1 MPWSVEFHSACGE
14 WAGGLEQGDAES
26 LLAAV
31 PILSDAEPA
40 LGRPLVD
47 TVAASRHPSTKEL
60 RPGSTWRADI
70 RVLFAFDKTRRAI
83 LLVGGDQS
91 HDWRGWYRR
100 NIPVRTTGSRNI
112 RRHWVISE
120 WPSEARRKARSDE

>member
-70 RVLFAFDKTRRAI
+70 RVLFAFDKTRRAV
-83 LLVGGDQS
+83 LLVGGDKATTGEAGTDATS
-91 HDWRGWYRR
+91 RSGP
-100 NIPVRTTGSRNI
+100 PVRGTSGGI
-112 RRHWVISE
+112 G
-120 WPSEARRKARSDE
+120 